1 MTNPSRPSSPA
12 ARNRHR
18 PPFRHRLHR
27 ATGVATGF
35 ILLYLIGTG
44 LPLQL
49 TDPLNLAG
57 RFVESATVLD
67 WYGIQSADEAYRS
80 DDAVQIG
87 NRLYWKAQPVTE
99 LNGFHGAIRYQD
111 LAIVATDAS
120 LLVFPAD
127 APTAPESI
135 GLAERVRRIGL
146 ADGQVVLDTASG
158 LRAMDPELLNS
169 TPTVRPAEDVAWA
182 PLTPLA
188 GEALASYQQLARAR
202 ILTLERLLLDLHS
215 GRAFGAIGE
224 WMVNLATLAMAVL
237 AFTGLLIWWK
247 TR

>member
-12 ARNRHR
+12 ARNR
-18 PPFRHRLHR
+18 PPLRHRWHR
-27 ATGVATGF
+27 STGVATGF

-49 TDPLNLAG
+49 TDALNLAG

-99 LNGFHGAIRYQD
+99 LSGFHGAIRHKD
-111 LAIVATDAS
+111 LAIVAADSS
-120 LLVFPAD
+120 LLIFPAD
-127 APTAPESI
+127 TPAAPETI
-135 GLAERVRRIGL
+135 GLAEHVRRIGL
-146 ADGQVVLDTASG
+146 ADDQVVLDTTSG
-158 LRAMDPELLNS
+158 LRAMDPALLNPS
-169 TPTVRPAEDVAWA
+169 PTDHPADRVAWA

-224 WMVNLATLAMAVL
+224 WVVNLATLGMSVL
-237 AFTGLLIWWK
+237 AFTGFLIWWK